1 MSKGL
6 ELSLVNVLLVM
17 PNLAHSLKLPQNIQ
31 DQYPPSQCY
40 AVELGKPKDVN
51 DVILEFD
58 VDYVKCQADFECI
71 DGKFSNS
78 MFCALFIHY
87 GNNNL
92 SLLEPF
98 LTKPKRGL
106 IVNVNDDA
114 IFAARPKDGFRFIY
128 PEVKLS
134 KSQVYIAPAQSWAL
148 FFLKFIKI
156 FWR

>member
-6 ELSLVNVLLVM
+6 ASLVTFLLVM
-17 PNLAHSLKLPQNIQ
+17 PNLAHSMKLPQNIQ

-40 AVELGKPKDVN
+40 TVELGNPEDVN
-51 DVILEFD
+51 DVVLQFNG
-58 VDYVKCQADFECI
+58 DYIKCQADFDCI
-71 DGKFSNS
+71 DGKFSNG

-106 IVNVNDDA
+106 IVNVNSDA
-114 IFAARPKDGFRFIY
+114 VFAARPKAGFRFIY

-134 KSQVYIAPAQSWAL
+134 KSQVCIA
-148 FFLKFIKI
+148 FLIVIQDQMMIKTFRI
-156 FWR
+156 PY